1 MFMRVSNRIRIK
13 VSKTFE
19 TFGENIH
26 YIGVPKDFIYFFLG
40 GDKDTLYLR
49 NGKIRN
55 TSCSVRQILEFS
67 KLNYPNHPV
76 NRF

>member
-26 YIGVPKDFIYFFLG
+26 YIGVPKDFIYFFFG
-40 GDKDTLYLR
+40 G
-49 NGKIRN
+49 GIKIHD
-55 TSCSVRQILEFS
+55 ILEMV
-67 KLNYPNHPV
+67 KYVIPHVP
-76 NRF
+76 

>member
-26 YIGVPKDFIYFFLG
+26 YIGVPKDFIYFFWG
-40 GDKDTLYLR
+40 GI
-49 NGKIRN
+49 KIHY
-55 TSCSVRQILEFS
+55 ILEMV
-67 KLNYPNHPV
+67 KYVIPHVP
-76 NRF
+76 